1 MLVPRVTPAGN
12 PIARRGRVDNA
23 VEALTLV
30 ARGAVVHPTV
40 ASAAVYMPFP
50 GVTHVP
56 LRGLPPARSALVW
69 RAGGRGGRGDPRLR
83 PGGTRDGPPP
93 RRVKRGFTLA

>member
-1 MLVPRVTPAGN
+1 M
-12 PIARRGRVDNA
+12 
-23 VEALTLV
+23 EALTLV

-50 GVTHVP
+50 GVTYVP

-69 RAGGRGGRGDPRLR
+69 RAGAETRAIHAFARVARETVRP
-83 PGGTRDGPPP
+83 PGG
-93 RRVKRGFTLA
+93 